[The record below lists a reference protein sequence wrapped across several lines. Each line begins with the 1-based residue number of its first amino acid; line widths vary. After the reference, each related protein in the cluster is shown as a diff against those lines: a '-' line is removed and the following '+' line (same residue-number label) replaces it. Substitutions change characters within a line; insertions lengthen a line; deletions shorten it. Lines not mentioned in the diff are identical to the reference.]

1 MKPFDT
7 LNRLPAMPQETV
19 WLQARMETLSVRE
32 SLILGAALMGNP
44 AYDARDVINIFQSMS
59 DYEVCYPAGSY
70 EALGRYALRYDAQ
83 LPQELSE
90 HIDLEQLGRNYE
102 DEHPGLFFGNC
113 YVEYP
118 NQGPALRYNGENLA
132 CCVDH
137 GWSVKV
143 KLASPRC
150 PDGVWLRL
158 PDYEDA
164 NDGRPDEMR
173 ITLDELGVK
182 IVDECT
188 LLEARCILP
197 GLGDLTEQYDR
208 PSDLIYDGQN
218 LGFVLDERGQ
228 GLHSF
233 TELYTGALEY
243 EGCASLAEAL
253 DIAENLNRYDFV
265 PVNGLRE
272 YAEKELQKQGVALP
286 PTVASAFNYEEYAE
300 EQLAHDGFLL
310 NAAETGYIGKE
321 QGQRFADMFME

>member
-1 MKPFDT
+1 MNPFDA
-7 LNRLPAMPQETV
+7 LNRLPATPQETA

-44 AYDARDVINIFQSMS
+44 AYDARDVINIFQSMP

-70 EALGRYALRYDAQ
+70 EALGRYALCYDAQ

-132 CCVDH
+132 YCVDD

-158 PDYEDA
+158 PDYEDT

-197 GLGDLTEQYDR
+197 GLGDLT
-208 PSDLIYDGQN
+208 
-218 LGFVLDERGQ
+218 
-228 GLHSF
+228 
-233 TELYTGALEY
+233 
-243 EGCASLAEAL
+243 
-253 DIAENLNRYDFV
+253 
-265 PVNGLRE
+265 
-272 YAEKELQKQGVALP
+272 
-286 PTVASAFNYEEYAE
+286 
-300 EQLAHDGFLL
+300 
-310 NAAETGYIGKE
+310 
-321 QGQRFADMFME
+321 

>member
-1 MKPFDT
+1 MKRRT
-7 LNRLPAMPQETV
+7 
-19 WLQARMETLSVRE
+19 
-32 SLILGAALMGNP
+32 
-44 AYDARDVINIFQSMS
+44 
-59 DYEVCYPAGSY
+59 
-70 EALGRYALRYDAQ
+70 YDAQ

-132 CCVDH
+132 YCVD
-137 GWSVKV
+137 GIWSVKV

-173 ITLDELGVK
+173 ITLDELDVK
-182 IVDECT
+182 TVDECT

-197 GLGDLTEQYDR
+197 GLGDLLEQYDR

-243 EGCASLAEAL
+243 PFCSMRL
-253 DIAENLNRYDFV
+253 
-265 PVNGLRE
+265 
-272 YAEKELQKQGVALP
+272 
-286 PTVASAFNYEEYAE
+286 
-300 EQLAHDGFLL
+300 
-310 NAAETGYIGKE
+310 
-321 QGQRFADMFME
+321 

>member
-1 MKPFDT
+1 
-7 LNRLPAMPQETV
+7 
-19 WLQARMETLSVRE
+19 
-32 SLILGAALMGNP
+32 
-44 AYDARDVINIFQSMS
+44 
-59 DYEVCYPAGSY
+59 
-70 EALGRYALRYDAQ
+70 
-83 LPQELSE
+83 
-90 HIDLEQLGRNYE
+90 
-102 DEHPGLFFGNC
+102 
-113 YVEYP
+113 
-118 NQGPALRYNGENLA
+118 
-132 CCVDH
+132 
-137 GWSVKV
+137 
-143 KLASPRC
+143 
-150 PDGVWLRL
+150 
-158 PDYEDA
+158 
-164 NDGRPDEMR
+164 MR

-197 GLGDLTEQYDR
+197 GLGDLTVQYDR

-272 YAEKELQKQGVALP
+272 YAEKELQKQCVTLP
-286 PTVASAFNYEEYAE
+286 PAVASAFNYEEYAAE
-300 EQLAHDGFLL
+300 RLEHDGFII

-321 QGQRFADMFME
+321 PGQRFADMLME